1 MGFGGLTRYQPIFF
15 PVLPSWSW
23 EVRTKRTCG
32 LVMFLFLLSISW
44 FWSFRFLVR
53 VSGVNQVGFVGTES
67 RLEGEGV
74 G

>member
-1 MGFGGLTRYQPIFF
+1 MGGEDEKDM
-15 PVLPSWSW
+15 WSRH
-23 EVRTKRTCG
+23 VSFSS
-32 LVMFLFLLSISW
+32 LDFLAGF
-44 FWSFRFLVR
+44 FRFLVR